1 MRLSDWARIQGVH
14 YQTAWKWAR
23 EDKMPVPVVKTATGR
38 YLVLTQGEQS
48 AGGAA
53 LYARVSSAD
62 QKPDLDR
69 QVARLAE
76 WATGN
81 KLPVVKVVSEVGSAL
96 DGARPKLKRLLAD
109 PDVAV
114 IVVEHRDRLARFG
127 VECIEAALSAQGR
140 TVRVVDDGEVEDD
153 LVRDMTDVLTS
164 FCSRLYGRRAA
175 RNRAKKAL
183 AAAAEDTG

>member
-1 MRLSDWARIQGVH
+1 MRLSDWARLQGVH
-14 YQTAWKWAR
+14 YQTAWKWAH
-23 EDKMPVPVVKTATGR
+23 EGKMPVPVVKTATGR
-38 YLVLTQGEQS
+38 YLVLSETAPR

-53 LYARVSSAD
+53 VYARVSSAD

-69 QVARLAE
+69 QVARLTQ

-81 KLPVVKVVSEVGSAL
+81 GLTVGQVVTEVGSAL

-127 VECIEAALSAQGR
+127 VEYIEAALSAQGR
-140 TVRVVDDGEVEDD
+140 TVRVVDPGEVEED
-153 LVRDMTDVLTS
+153 LVRDMSDVLTS
-164 FCSRLYGRRAA
+164 FCARLYGKRTA
-175 RNRAKKAL
+175 RNRAKRAL
-183 AAAAEDTG
+183 AAAGEES